1 VVIKFLIKI
10 QQGQSLLGKAQEAI
24 SNTAQ
29 SVKDTISGN
38 KK

>member
-1 VVIKFLIKI
+1 VIKANQQI
-10 QQGQSLLGKAQEAI
+10 QQGQSLLGKAQEAM

-29 SVKDTISGN
+29 SISNTLNGN